1 MRTEVLTYVPSDVML
16 LLSGYEI
23 TGWESITISPNS
35 QAFRQVNGIRGKN
48 TRVKLRDTSCTIT
61 ISAYQTE
68 LLHEVLSK
76 ILEADMA
83 EGTARLEISLSEIS
97 GGTRFSTRDA
107 YILGFPEVVYTRD
120 NSVKVWTLSCSTSDM
135 SIGSAVNSNVEA
147 VQNFLTNVNN
157 LLT

>member
-1 MRTEVLTYVPSDVML
+1 MRTEVLTYVPSDVIL

-23 TGWESITISPNS
+23 TGWEAISIARSSP
-35 QAFRQVNGIRGKN
+35 AFRQIKGIRGKN
-48 TRVKLRDTSCTIT
+48 TRVQLPDSSAVIT
-61 ISAYQTE
+61 ISALQTE

-76 ILEADMA
+76 ILEADIA

-97 GGTRFSTRDA
+97 GGTRFSTINA
-107 YILGFPEVVYTRD
+107 YISGYPEIGYGKD
-120 NSVKVWTLSCSTSDM
+120 NNTVVWTLLCENSDLTV
-135 SIGSAVNSNVEA
+135 GSAVNSNVEA